1 MGRRLTKSGYIS
13 LSSVV
18 ASGPPKCWSNR
29 VGWKPRNRSVG
40 GVKCGVVVCVELWV
54 DGANRHILW
63 DRTIGDQL
71 LLNRGRG
78 SLFRW
83 GAGRALE

>member
-1 MGRRLTKSGYIS
+1 
-13 LSSVV
+13 
-18 ASGPPKCWSNR
+18 

-71 LLNRGRG
+71 LLNGG
-78 SLFRW
+78 DDLSLGGVLGERW
-83 GAGRALE
+83 SRKSL